1 MKNCYRVKTKE
12 EYKQLMKK
20 LEDDGYV
27 WSSGVTPTKRAN
39 LFNYRGKDLVVVL
52 CTDFDE
58 KILRYAT
65 IDWIRENSDNYNII
79 EFKAKE
85 TNANKY

>member
-1 MKNCYRVKTKE
+1 MKNCYHVKTKE

-20 LEDDGYV
+20 LEDDGYI
-27 WSSGVTPTKRAN
+27 WSSGIMPTKRAN
-39 LFNYRGKDLVVVL
+39 LFDSKGKDLVVVL

-65 IDWIRENSDNYNII
+65 INWVMENSDDYNII